1 MRYKKHKLVYKTY
14 IAQNNNVQKKIYFI
28 LHYKNQ
34 MFHVEHKKIVI
45 NKLKFCE

>member
-34 MFHVEHKKIVI
+34 MFHVEHKK
-45 NKLKFCE
+45 

>member
-1 MRYKKHKLVYKTY
+1 MC
-14 IAQNNNVQKKIYFI
+14 KKIDFI

-34 MFHVEHKKIVI
+34 MFHVEDKKKVI